1 MAMHNDSA
9 KILHAPSPHVSI
21 HSEKPTG
28 SGLESGGETGVAVSV
43 QQVEHV
49 PEGTASPGKALF
61 MLLKAFVGTGVIF
74 LPGSFVSGGLVFS
87 ICLMIFIA
95 SVCLVAFQMLIYAQR
110 QVGGSYDAVGERLY
124 GPWLQHIIKFFLCL
138 SQMGFVASYLIF
150 ISQNI
155 ALAVDHLSNCT
166 SSIDSKY
173 YIWMVLAIII
183 PITWVRKIARLSW
196 FAIIADVFILFG
208 LICVLY
214 FSAAQIAQQHG
225 PGPNLQ
231 MINGQDFALMIGT
244 AVFSF
249 EGIGM
254 VIPIVEGMKDP
265 DKFPMVM
272 NLGLPIVGCI
282 FVLIGAIGY
291 SAFGDNTYASVV
303 ANLPAVPLS
312 TAVQL
317 LYALAMILT
326 SPFMLYPALTIIEQG
341 LYGKHGLFGYH
352 SGRLSLKWKWIK
364 NFTRSMVAVV
374 CAIVSFGVGPS
385 GLDKFVA
392 LVGSVACMPLCF
404 IFPGMFHYKV
414 TDNKWKRIG
423 DVIMT
428 LWGFGITIYTMYVNI
443 HSWVSPSVPNRP
455 TPDTCPA

>member
-1 MAMHNDSA
+1 
-9 KILHAPSPHVSI
+9 
-21 HSEKPTG
+21 
-28 SGLESGGETGVAVSV
+28 
-43 QQVEHV
+43 
-49 PEGTASPGKALF
+49 
-61 MLLKAFVGTGVIF
+61 
-74 LPGSFVSGGLVFS
+74 
-87 ICLMIFIA
+87 
-95 SVCLVAFQMLIYAQR
+95 
-110 QVGGSYDAVGERLY
+110 
-124 GPWLQHIIKFFLCL
+124 
-138 SQMGFVASYLIF
+138 
-150 ISQNI
+150 
-155 ALAVDHLSNCT
+155 
-166 SSIDSKY
+166 
-173 YIWMVLAIII
+173 
-183 PITWVRKIARLSW
+183 
-196 FAIIADVFILFG
+196 
-208 LICVLY
+208 
-214 FSAAQIAQQHG
+214 
-225 PGPNLQ
+225 
-231 MINGQDFALMIGT
+231 
-244 AVFSF
+244 
-249 EGIGM
+249 
-254 VIPIVEGMKDP
+254 MKDP

-404 IFPGMFHYKV
+404 IFPGKYFPPQASSMFVYV
-414 TDNKWKRIG
+414 LNP
-423 DVIMT
+423 
-428 LWGFGITIYTMYVNI
+428 LMYVCR
-443 HSWVSPSVPNRP
+443 HVPLQSNR
-455 TPDTCPA
+455 

>member
-1 MAMHNDSA
+1 
-9 KILHAPSPHVSI
+9 
-21 HSEKPTG
+21 
-28 SGLESGGETGVAVSV
+28 
-43 QQVEHV
+43 
-49 PEGTASPGKALF
+49 
-61 MLLKAFVGTGVIF
+61 
-74 LPGSFVSGGLVFS
+74 
-87 ICLMIFIA
+87 MIFIA

-244 AVFSF
+244 GIISSSMLSISSPINPRNVVFYS
-249 EGIGM
+249 
-254 VIPIVEGMKDP
+254 
-265 DKFPMVM
+265 
-272 NLGLPIVGCI
+272 CI
-282 FVLIGAIGY
+282 FL
-291 SAFGDNTYASVV
+291 
-303 ANLPAVPLS
+303 
-312 TAVQL
+312 
-317 LYALAMILT
+317 
-326 SPFMLYPALTIIEQG
+326 
-341 LYGKHGLFGYH
+341 
-352 SGRLSLKWKWIK
+352 
-364 NFTRSMVAVV
+364 
-374 CAIVSFGVGPS
+374 
-385 GLDKFVA
+385 
-392 LVGSVACMPLCF
+392 
-404 IFPGMFHYKV
+404 
-414 TDNKWKRIG
+414 
-423 DVIMT
+423 
-428 LWGFGITIYTMYVNI
+428 
-443 HSWVSPSVPNRP
+443 
-455 TPDTCPA
+455 